1 MTKDQ
6 DLIEGLVRKEETISC
21 STTPVT
27 QLNRP
32 ANAGYNPSSSNNQSN
47 NGYRKKE
54 HVQQA
59 QRAYDK
65 KLRLNLVGDE
75 EGEEH
80 ECQGEKFPLH
90 LPIASGSQDDLTR
103 IIDIFLH
110 HRTQQLMCLEFDLTH
125 LKLDAAEDS
134 SFSCDYSDVLSINPS
149 SSGADASD

>member
-1 MTKDQ
+1 M
-6 DLIEGLVRKEETISC
+6 
-21 STTPVT
+21 T

-75 EGEEH
+75 EGEE
-80 ECQGEKFPLH
+80 QRRGEEDVEEV
-90 LPIASGSQDDLTR
+90 DDEQSR
-103 IIDIFLH
+103 QKGYGD
-110 HRTQQLMCLEFDLTH
+110 R
-125 LKLDAAEDS
+125 
-134 SFSCDYSDVLSINPS
+134 
-149 SSGADASD
+149 